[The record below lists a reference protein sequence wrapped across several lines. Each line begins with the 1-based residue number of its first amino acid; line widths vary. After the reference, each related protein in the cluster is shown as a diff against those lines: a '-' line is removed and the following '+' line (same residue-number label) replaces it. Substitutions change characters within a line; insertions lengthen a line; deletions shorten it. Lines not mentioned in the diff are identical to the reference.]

1 MPTMASSKREQVLT
15 CARELFEREGFHATG
30 VDRILERAGV
40 AKMTLYNNFGSKD
53 QLIEEVLHESSLL
66 MMARIKKYALEAS
79 SDSYEQILAIFKA
92 LGEWY
97 ADPEFCGCMFQ
108 AAVAE
113 FPDHDTGPAQAALA
127 HHQRLTAIFA
137 ELCTNAQLSEPEQL
151 SRKLALLASG
161 ASCVARQAKCRIPA
175 DDAYQ
180 IAEIL
185 IERASK

>member
-1 MPTMASSKREQVLT
+1 MASSKRELVLT

-30 VDRILERAGV
+30 IDRILEKAGV

-53 QLIEEVLHESSLL
+53 QLIVEVLNQSSL
-66 MMARIKKYALEAS
+66 MMMERIKAYALEAS

-92 LGEWY
+92 LGDWY
-97 ADPEFCGCMFQ
+97 QDPEFCGCMFQ

-113 FPDHDTGPAQAALA
+113 FPDHDSEPAKAALE
-127 HHQRLTAIFA
+127 HHKRLTAIFKEMCTKA
-137 ELCTNAQLSEPEQL
+137 ELKEPESL
-151 SRKLALLASG
+151 SRRLALLASG
-161 ASCVARQAKCRIPA
+161 ASCVARQAKARTPA

-185 IERASK
+185 LERASK

>member
-1 MPTMASSKREQVLT
+1 MASSKREQVLT

-53 QLIEEVLHESSLL
+53 QLIVEVLDQSSLI
-66 MMARIKKYALEAS
+66 MMGRIKEYALNAS
-79 SDSYEQILAIFKA
+79 SDSYEQILAIFRA

-97 ADPEFCGCMFQ
+97 QDPEFCGCMFQ

-113 FPDHDTGPAQAALA
+113 FPDHDSKPAQAALA
-127 HHQRLTAIFA
+127 HHRRLTAIFE
-137 ELCTNAQLSEPEQL
+137 ELCTKAELKDPTEL
-151 SRKLALLASG
+151 SRRLALLASG
-161 ASCVARQAKCRIPA
+161 ASCVARQAKARTPA

-185 IERASK
+185 LERASK

>member
-1 MPTMASSKREQVLT
+1 MAISKREQVLT

-30 VDRILERAGV
+30 VDRILDKAGV

-53 QLIEEVLHESSLL
+53 QLIVEVLNQSSEI
-66 MMARIKKYALEAS
+66 MMGRIKSYALDSS
-79 SDSYEQILAIFKA
+79 SDSYEQILSIFKA

-97 ADPEFCGCMFQ
+97 QDPEFCGCMFQ

-113 FPDHDTGPAQAALA
+113 FPDHDSEPAQAALA
-127 HHQRLTAIFA
+127 HHKRLTAIFQDMCTKA
-137 ELCTNAQLSEPEQL
+137 ELKDAEQL
-151 SRKLALLASG
+151 SRRLALLASG
-161 ASCVARQAKCRIPA
+161 ASCVARQAKARTPA

-185 IERASK
+185 LERASK

>member
-1 MPTMASSKREQVLT
+1 MANSKRDQVLT

-53 QLIEEVLHESSLL
+53 QLIVEVLDQSSLI
-66 MMARIKKYALEAS
+66 MMDRIKEYALNAS
-79 SDSYEQILAIFKA
+79 SDSYEQILAIFRA

-97 ADPEFCGCMFQ
+97 QDPEFCGCMFQ

-113 FPDHDTGPAQAALA
+113 FPDHDSKPAQAALA
-127 HHQRLTAIFA
+127 HHKRLTVIFEDLCTKA
-137 ELCTNAQLSEPEQL
+137 ELKDPIEL
-151 SRKLALLASG
+151 SRRLALLASG
-161 ASCVARQAKCRIPA
+161 ASCVARQAKARTPA

-185 IERASK
+185 LERASR